1 MKTADMLI
9 GRVLMVMALL
19 AFSGCSTLSS
29 WWSDDEPG
37 AELPIVNKAEV
48 SLSSAEQAGGI
59 HVQWQV
65 DLDQRQPASPSGFSI
80 PLVVRTAAGL
90 RIVAGTQDRR
100 LRIYDMAGK
109 ELDRIALLEA
119 CESGALQLTGGLVV
133 AGDVGGHIY
142 GLDIEK
148 GSVVWQQDMPSVLMS
163 EPVAIGDGF
172 LIQTADNR
180 IYRFNGEGKKLWS
193 YTGPSGGLSM
203 RMTPSPLLARG
214 QLFAAFS
221 NGDVVALR
229 ADTGALV
236 WKRQLLLDNRA
247 AVLSELRVPTATP
260 VLIPAAQSG
269 RDEDMLAVSLFQ
281 GDLVFL
287 SLLDGSRLV
296 DRNISLKTSPLL
308 LNKHLF
314 VADGTG
320 AVSALD
326 AGHSET
332 LWKQQLT
339 HGELTG
345 PALYRGA
352 LWVADDMGK
361 VYRLSP
367 EGKVLADVQLPG
379 RIDRAPVA
387 SEAGVLVR
395 NSLGTLFLLN

>member
-1 MKTADMLI
+1 MLI
-9 GRVLMVMALL
+9 GRTLMLFLVLAI
-19 AFSGCSTLSS
+19 SGCSTLSS
-29 WWSDDEPG
+29 WWSDDEQS
-37 AELPIVNKAEV
+37 AELPIAKTSEV
-48 SLSSAEQAGGI
+48 SLSFAEQSGGI
-59 HVQWQV
+59 HIQWQV
-65 DLDQRQPASPSGFSI
+65 DLDQRRPASPSGFSI
-80 PLVVRTAAGL
+80 PSVARTAAGL

-100 LRIYDMAGK
+100 LRVYDMAGR
-109 ELDRIALLEA
+109 ELNRIALMET
-119 CESGALQLTGGLVV
+119 CESGALQLGNGLVIV
-133 AGDVGGHIY
+133 GDVGGHIY
-142 GLDIEK
+142 GLDVEK
-148 GSVVWQQDMPSVLMS
+148 GIVAWQQDLPSVLMS
-163 EPVAIGDGF
+163 EPVAVGSGF
-172 LIQTADNR
+172 VIQTADNR
-180 IYRFNGEGKKLWS
+180 IYRFNSEGKKLWS

-203 RMTPSPLLARG
+203 RMTPSPLLDHG
-214 QLFAAFS
+214 QLYVALS

-247 AVLSELRVPTATP
+247 AVLSELRVPTSTP

-269 RDEDMLAVSLFQ
+269 RDENMLAVSVFQ
-281 GDLVFL
+281 GELVFL
-287 SLLDGSRLV
+287 SLLDGSRLL
-296 DRNISLKTSPLL
+296 DRKLSLKSSPLL
-308 LNKHLF
+308 LHKHLY
-314 VADGTG
+314 VADSAG

-352 LWVADDMGK
+352 LWVADDTGK
-361 VYRLSP
+361 VYRVSP

-387 SEAGVLVR
+387 TEAGVLVR